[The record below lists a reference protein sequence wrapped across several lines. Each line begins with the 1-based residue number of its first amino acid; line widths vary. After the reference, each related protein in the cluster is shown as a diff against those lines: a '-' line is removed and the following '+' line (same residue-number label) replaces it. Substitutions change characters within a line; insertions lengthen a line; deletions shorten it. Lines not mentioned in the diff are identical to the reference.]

1 MADGKVK
8 TALQNIR
15 NHWNEP
21 DRENG
26 KYVPFKEYLTVFF
39 GVGMNY
45 SVSSPLGYLGFSASC
60 FLVMY
65 HYKLPY
71 LAFSVIT
78 LIGLPLSYMWN
89 ILTWVVNDNLGILQ
103 KKTERKFLTF
113 YGIVTLL
120 GLSMILFD
128 SSLILPASAA
138 NVLNGIN
145 GVSARSFLKIFGIQL
160 FANAYGGLRNI
171 LWKRKLVPKYGRYKY
186 ELFANFFQKSAMII
200 LIGWLPI
207 YNVKVVE
214 DRMWMAYLLFMVYD
228 MFPFNNVIE
237 NCTQNIS
244 PNPHERMLIRTW
256 PVKLSH
262 FVRNVFDVIIPL
274 FGIAFDDIRF
284 YKFVIP
290 AVFIPMGALTL
301 ISVRNISERIPQPP
315 LEKKQRVSFWYG
327 ISQVMKNKY
336 NWLNTI
342 SSLLDS
348 LGNGS
353 ISIVNV
359 MYFFSFRM
367 YTQCALYGLMKTLY
381 SFRSTPLSFIAP
393 YFVKRFPYRTLKVF
407 KLIICA
413 LCAVSEML
421 TIMAFPTKQ
430 NMCGIVIFTCEFIKG
445 FANSIPD
452 VADSDMT
459 IRKND
464 YQMYLSGERL
474 ESSSEVFKWVISPV
488 TTFVGLIIPVII
500 LRSGFNSNWDI
511 LFIDSA
517 RFNIVAVPLAFDLA
531 GFVLMIVPY
540 LFWDFNNPQ
549 HEYVME
555 VLKQREQ
562 LAKEGYFP
570 AEYEGGLS
578 FMEPGEL
585 HAGIPVESAAMIA
598 KRDALPGGAEA
609 GEEEETGPETETETE
624 HESSA
629 EPEETE

>member
-1 MADGKVK
+1 MADGKGKAVFK
-8 TALQNIR
+8 NIKE
-15 NHWNEP
+15 HWNEP
-21 DRENG
+21 DREKGN
-26 KYVPFKEYLTVFF
+26 YVPFKEYLTVFL

-45 SVSSPLGYLGFSASC
+45 SINTPLSYIGFNASC
-60 FLVMY
+60 FLIMY

-78 LIGLPLSYMWN
+78 LIGLPLSYLWS
-89 ILTWVVNDNLGILQ
+89 ILSWVVNDNLGILE

-113 YGIVTLL
+113 YSIVSAIGIA
-120 GLSMILFD
+120 MILLD
-128 SSLILPASAA
+128 TSLFCPESITKL
-138 NVLNGIN
+138 LNGIN
-145 GVSARSFLKIFGIQL
+145 GVSARSFLKIVGIQL
-160 FANAYGGLRNI
+160 FINAYGGLRNI
-171 LWKRKLVPKYGRYKY
+171 LWRKKLVPKYGRYKY
-186 ELFANFFQKSAMII
+186 ILFANFFQKSIMII

-207 YNVKVVE
+207 YDVKNVE
-214 DRMWMAYLLFMVYD
+214 DRMWMAYLLFMMFD
-228 MFPFNNVIE
+228 MFQFNNVIE
-237 NCTQNIS
+237 SCTQNIS
-244 PNPHERMLIRTW
+244 PNPHERMLVRTW

-262 FVRNVFDVIIPL
+262 FVKNIFDVIVPL

-284 YKFVIP
+284 YKYVIP
-290 AVFIPMGALTL
+290 AVFIPMGVLTL

-315 LEKKQRVSFWYG
+315 LEKKQKVSFWYG

-348 LGNGS
+348 LGNGM
-353 ISIVNV
+353 INITNV

-367 YTQCALYGLMKTLY
+367 YTQCAIYGLMKTLM

-393 YFVKRFPYRTLKVF
+393 YFVRRFSYRSLKVI
-407 KLIICA
+407 KLLIH
-413 LCAVSEML
+413 AVNSVAEML

-430 NMCGIVIFTCEFIKG
+430 NLCGIVIFTCEFIKG
-445 FANSIPD
+445 FATSIPD
-452 VADSDMT
+452 VADSDMG

-474 ESSSEVFKWVISPV
+474 ENSSGVFNWIISPV

-500 LRSGFNSNWDI
+500 LKNGFNSNWDI
-511 LFIDSA
+511 LFIDSV
-517 RFNIVAVPLAFDLA
+517 RFSIVAVPLAFDLA
-531 GFVLMIVPY
+531 GFVLMIIPY

-562 LAKEGYFP
+562 LANEGYFP
-570 AEYEGGLS
+570 AEYEGGLT

-598 KRDALPGGAEA
+598 RRNSLIGRDEEVQA
-609 GEEEETGPETETETE
+609 EEEQEKPEP
-624 HESSA
+624 A
-629 EPEETE
+629 E

>member
-1 MADGKVK
+1 MANGKSK
-8 TALQNIR
+8 AFFQNIK

-21 DRENG
+21 DREKGN
-26 KYVPFKEYLTVFF
+26 YVPFKEYLTVFW

-45 SVSSPLGYLGFSASC
+45 SINTPLSYLGFSASC
-60 FLVMY
+60 FLIMY

-78 LIGLPLSYMWN
+78 LIGLPLSYLWN
-89 ILTWVVNDNLGILQ
+89 VLNWIVNDNLGILE
-103 KKTERKFLTF
+103 KKTEKKFLTF
-113 YGIVTLL
+113 YGIISFI

-128 SSLILPASAA
+128 SSLILPSSAA
-138 NVLNGIN
+138 GLLDGIN
-145 GVSARSFLKIFGIQL
+145 GVSARSFLKIVGIQL
-160 FANAYGGLRNI
+160 FVNAYGGLRNI
-171 LWKRKLVPKYGRYKY
+171 LWRKKLVPKYGRYKY
-186 ELFANFFQKSAMII
+186 VLFSNFFQKSVMII

-207 YNVKVVE
+207 YDIKLVE

-228 MFPFNNVIE
+228 MFPFTNVIE
-237 NCTQNIS
+237 QCTQNIS

-262 FVRNVFDVIIPL
+262 FVKNIFDVIVPL

-284 YKFVIP
+284 YKYVIP

-315 LEKKQRVSFWYG
+315 LEKKQKISFWYG

-348 LGNGS
+348 LGNGM
-353 ISIVNV
+353 INMTNV

-367 YTQCALYGLMKTLY
+367 YTQCILYGLMKTLF
-381 SFRSTPLSFIAP
+381 SFKSTPLSFIAP
-393 YFVKRFPYRTLKVF
+393 YFVKRFSYRTLKIA
-407 KLIICA
+407 KLVICA
-413 LCAVSEML
+413 VNSVAEML

-430 NMCGIVIFTCEFIKG
+430 NLCGIVIFVCEFIKG
-445 FANSIPD
+445 FATSIPD
-452 VADSDMT
+452 VADADMG

-474 ESSSEVFKWVISPV
+474 ENFSGVFNWIISPI
-488 TTFVGLIIPVII
+488 TTFVSLIIPVII
-500 LRSGFNSNWDI
+500 LRNGFNSNWDI
-511 LFIDSA
+511 LYIDSV
-517 RFNIVAVPLAFDLA
+517 RFSILAVPLAFDLA
-531 GFVLMIVPY
+531 GFVLMIIPY

-555 VLKQREQ
+555 VLKQREK
-562 LAKEGYFP
+562 LAQEGYFP
-570 AEYEGGLS
+570 ADYEGGLK
-578 FMEPGEL
+578 FMEPGDL
-585 HAGIPVESAAMIA
+585 HAGIPVESADMIE
-598 KRDALPGGAEA
+598 RRNSLIGITQ
-609 GEEEETGPETETETE
+609 ETPESIITNSN
-624 HESSA
+624 HSN
-629 EPEETE
+629 

>member
-1 MADGKVK
+1 MANGKMSALFQNVK
-8 TALQNIR
+8 

-21 DRENG
+21 DREKGN
-26 KYVPFKEYLTVFF
+26 YVPFKEYLTVFF

-45 SVSSPLGYLGFSASC
+45 SIKAPLEYLGFSASC
-60 FLVMY
+60 FLIMY

-78 LIGLPLSYMWN
+78 LIGLPLTYLWN
-89 ILTWVVNDNLGILQ
+89 VLNWFVNDNLGILE
-103 KKTERKFLTF
+103 KKAEKKLLAF
-113 YGIVTLL
+113 YGIVTVV

-128 SSLILPASAA
+128 YSAFLPMSLVKL
-138 NVLNGIN
+138 LNGIN

-171 LWKRKLVPKYGRYKY
+171 LWRKKLVPKYGRYKY
-186 ELFANFFQKSAMII
+186 VLFSNFFQKAVMII

-207 YNVKVVE
+207 YNVKLVE
-214 DRMWMAYLLFMVYD
+214 DRMWMAYLLFMIYD
-228 MFPFNNVIE
+228 MFPFENVIE
-237 NCTQNIS
+237 QCTQNIS
-244 PNPHERMLIRTW
+244 PNPHERMLVRTW

-262 FVRNVFDVIIPL
+262 FVKNIFDALIPI
-274 FGIAFDDIRF
+274 FGIAFSDIRF
-284 YKFVIP
+284 YRFVVP

-301 ISVRNISERIPQPP
+301 LSIRNISERIPQPP
-315 LEKKQRVSFWYG
+315 LEKKQKVSLWYG

-348 LGNGS
+348 FGNGM

-367 YTQCALYGLMKTLY
+367 YTQCAIYALLKTLM

-393 YFVKRFPYRTLKVF
+393 YFVRRFSYRSLKIT
-407 KLIICA
+407 KLVIH
-413 LCAVSEML
+413 AVSAVAEML
-421 TIMAFPTKQ
+421 TIMAFPTNQ
-430 NMCGIVIFTCEFIKG
+430 TLCGVVIFACEFCKG
-445 FANSIPD
+445 LATSIPD

-474 ESSSEVFKWVISPV
+474 ENFSGVFGWIISPV
-488 TTFVGLIIPVII
+488 TTFVSLIIPMII
-500 LRSGFNSNWDI
+500 LRSGFNSNWDV
-511 LFIDSA
+511 LYIDSA
-517 RFNIVAVPLAFDLA
+517 RFNILAVPLMFDLV
-531 GFVLMIVPY
+531 GFVLMIIPY

-555 VLKQREQ
+555 VLKQREK
-562 LAKEGYFP
+562 LAQEGYFP
-570 AEYEGGLS
+570 SEYEGGLN
-578 FMEPGEL
+578 FIEPGEL
-585 HAGIPVESAAMIA
+585 HAGIPVDSAAMIERRNSLIA
-598 KRDALPGGAEA
+598 NIQESLKEA
-609 GEEEETGPETETETE
+609 TATEETT
-624 HESSA
+624 A
-629 EPEETE
+629 EGTI

>member
-1 MADGKVK
+1 MADGKGK
-8 TALQNIR
+8 AFFRNIKD
-15 NHWNEP
+15 HWNEP
-21 DRENG
+21 DREKGN
-26 KYVPFKEYLTVFF
+26 YVPFKEYLTVFF

-45 SVSSPLGYLGFSASC
+45 SISTPLSYLGFNASC
-60 FLVMY
+60 FLIMY

-89 ILTWVVNDNLGILQ
+89 VLTWVVNDNLGILE

-113 YGIVTLL
+113 YGIVSLI
-120 GLSMILFD
+120 GLTMILLD
-128 SSLILPASAA
+128 TSLFCPEPIAKL
-138 NVLNGIN
+138 LNGIN
-145 GVSARSFLKIFGIQL
+145 GVSARSFLKIVGIQL

-171 LWKRKLVPKYGRYKY
+171 MWRKRLVPKFGRYKY
-186 ELFANFFQKSAMII
+186 ELFANFFQKSVIII

-207 YNVKVVE
+207 YDVKNVE
-214 DRMWMAYLLFMVYD
+214 DRMWMAYLLFQLFD

-244 PNPHERMLIRTW
+244 PNPNERMLIRTW

-262 FVRNVFDVIIPL
+262 FVKNVFDVIVPL

-290 AVFIPMGALTL
+290 SVFIPMGILTL
-301 ISVRNISERIPQPP
+301 ISVRNITERIPQPP

-348 LGNGS
+348 LGNGM
-353 ISIVNV
+353 INITNV

-367 YTQCALYGLMKTLY
+367 YTQCVLYGLMKTLM

-393 YFVKRFPYRTLKVF
+393 YFVRRFSYRTLKII
-407 KLIICA
+407 KLSVH
-413 LCAVSEML
+413 AVNSVAEML
-421 TIMAFPTKQ
+421 TIMAFPTRQ
-430 NMCGIVIFTCEFIKG
+430 NLCGIVIFTCEFIKG
-445 FANSIPD
+445 FATSIPD
-452 VADSDMT
+452 VADSDMN

-474 ESSSEVFKWVISPV
+474 ENSSGVFNWIISPV
-488 TTFVGLIIPVII
+488 TTFVSLIIPVII
-500 LRSGFNSNWDI
+500 LKNGFNSNWDI
-511 LFIDSA
+511 LFIDSV
-517 RFNIVAVPLAFDLA
+517 RFSIIAVPLAFDLA
-531 GFVLMIVPY
+531 GFILMMIPY
-540 LFWDFNNPQ
+540 MFWDFNNPQ
-549 HEYVME
+549 HKYVME
-555 VLKQREQ
+555 VLKQREH

-570 AEYEGGLS
+570 AEYEGGLN

-585 HAGIPVESAAMIA
+585 HAGIPVDSVAMIA
-598 KRDALPGGAEA
+598 KRDSLLGIGEKPAEEPA
-609 GEEEETGPETETETE
+609 
-624 HESSA
+624 A
-629 EPEETE
+629 EPAAE

>member
-1 MADGKVK
+1 MGNGKM
-8 TALQNIR
+8 TALFQNVK

-21 DRENG
+21 DREKGN
-26 KYVPFKEYLTVFF
+26 YVPFKEYLTVFF

-45 SVSSPLGYLGFSASC
+45 SIKSPLEYLGFSASC
-60 FLVMY
+60 FLIMY

-78 LIGLPLSYMWN
+78 LIGLPLTYLWN
-89 ILTWVVNDNLGILQ
+89 VLNWFVNDNLGILE
-103 KKTERKFLTF
+103 KKTEKKLLAF
-113 YGIVTLL
+113 YGIVSFV
-120 GLSMILFD
+120 GLCMILFD
-128 SSLILPASAA
+128 SSAFLPLSLVK
-138 NVLNGIN
+138 VLNGIN

-160 FANAYGGLRNI
+160 FVNAYGGFRNI
-171 LWKRKLVPKYGRYKY
+171 LWRKKLVPKYGRYKY
-186 ELFANFFQKSAMII
+186 VLFSNFVQKSAMII

-207 YNVKVVE
+207 YNVKLVE

-228 MFPFNNVIE
+228 MFPFDNVIE
-237 NCTQNIS
+237 QCTQNIS

-262 FVRNVFDVIIPL
+262 FVKNIFDIIIPI
-274 FGIAFDDIRF
+274 FGIAFSDIRF

-301 ISVRNISERIPQPP
+301 LSVRNISERIPQPP
-315 LEKKQRVSFWYG
+315 LEKKQKISLWYG

-342 SSLLDS
+342 STLLDS
-348 LGNGS
+348 FGNGM

-367 YTQCALYGLMKTLY
+367 YTQCAIYALMKTLM
-381 SFRSTPLSFIAP
+381 SFRSTPLSFVAP
-393 YFVKRFPYRTLKVF
+393 YFVKRFSYRSLKIV
-407 KLIICA
+407 KLIV
-413 LCAVSEML
+413 CAVSAVAEML

-430 NMCGIVIFTCEFIKG
+430 NLCGIVIFACEFFKG
-445 FANSIPD
+445 LATSIPD

-474 ESSSEVFKWVISPV
+474 ENFSGVFNWIISPV
-488 TTFVGLIIPVII
+488 TTFVSLIIPVII
-500 LRSGFNSNWDI
+500 LRNGFNSNWDV
-511 LFIDSA
+511 LYIDSA
-517 RFNIVAVPLAFDLA
+517 RFNILAVPLIFDLV
-531 GFVLMIVPY
+531 GFVMMIIPY

-555 VLKQREQ
+555 VLKQREK
-562 LAKEGYFP
+562 LAQEGYFP
-570 AEYEGGLS
+570 AEYEGGLN
-578 FMEPGEL
+578 FIEPGEL
-585 HAGIPVESAAMIA
+585 HAGIPVDSAAMIERRNSLIA
-598 KRDALPGGAEA
+598 NIEGTLKEATAAE
-609 GEEEETGPETETETE
+609 GTI
-624 HESSA
+624 
-629 EPEETE
+629 